1 MVRNAVRLA
10 VLTVAML
17 AMAAPAMSAQSAN
30 GSQILEDFEGY
41 FTGPRA
47 MAFCDVAYPAEDCL
61 GTLTGG
67 SVAAATLAFPAA
79 SGSQVYVGTSITLSI
94 FDNYNYSW
102 PAVSALVS
110 GVDPIRLQV
119 WEYDIDTAGEILR
132 FDGVTAAN
140 TSNVFFNFGDDL
152 SPQYLTRFVFSSASE
167 FAIDDL
173 RLGLPDVAPGVPEP
187 SSWAML
193 VIGFAATGAI
203 LRRRQ
208 HRELAQPQV
217 DAITDN
223 Q

>member
-1 MVRNAVRLA
+1 MAHDAFRTALFS
-10 VLTVAML
+10 VAML
-17 AMAAPAMSAQSAN
+17 AMGAPAVAVQSEN

-41 FTGPRA
+41 ETGPRSFN
-47 MAFCDVAYPAEDCL
+47 FCSVAYPAEDCL
-61 GTLTGG
+61 GTMSGG
-67 SVAAATLAFPAA
+67 SVEAATAAFPAA

-102 PAVSALVS
+102 PAVSALVT

-119 WEYDIDTAGEILR
+119 WDYDIDTASEVLR
-132 FDGVTAAN
+132 FDGSTAPN

-152 SPQYLTRFVFSSASE
+152 SPQYLTRFTFSSASE

-193 VIGFAATGAI
+193 VIGFAATGAFV
-203 LRRRQ
+203 RRRH
-208 HRELAQPQV
+208 HRGLAQAQV
-217 DAITDN
+217 DARRA
-223 Q
+223 